1 MMTKS
6 HSILSAASRRAAA
19 DRFRSAGVE
28 PHLGELWND
37 PVFQAVLARDR
48 LSINDVR
55 AAIAAAGLP
64 RT

>member
-1 MMTKS
+1 MMTT
-6 HSILSAASRRAAA
+6 IPALSAASRRAAA
-19 DRFRSAGVE
+19 ERFRSAGVE
-28 PHLGELWND
+28 PRLGELWND

-64 RT
+64 RA